1 MKINYWNCE
10 YHDAEEVEIDGDWTW
25 VYECRHP
32 SGTGYCKLD
41 NKWCGEEDNCKLID
55 ERQ

>member
-55 ERQ
+55 KR